1 MKTVKTTLKSTL
13 IIDNQEVKNSY
24 LVNIFLENGLY
35 LQIISEA
42 DDYLLVLETKKID
55 CVMINPDL
63 PNKDIYLMI
72 DQIKA
77 LYPEIVVIILLND
90 QDFEKLLKFVR
101 LGVDDFLQKPFT
113 WWELENLLNHY
124 YY

>member
-1 MKTVKTTLKSTL
+1 MKTIKTTLKSTL
-13 IIDNQEVKNSY
+13 IIDHQEAKNSY
-24 LVNIFLENGLY
+24 LMNIFLENGLY
-35 LQIISEA
+35 LQIISETE
-42 DDYLLVLETKKID
+42 DYLQVLKNKKVD
-55 CVMINPDL
+55 CVMINPEL
-63 PNKDIYLMI
+63 PNKDINMMI

-77 LYPEIVVIILLND
+77 LYPQIVVIILLND
-90 QDFEKLLKFVR
+90 QDFEKIIKYVR